1 LTTFQ
6 QVDINHERSLTSQLK
21 AFATDKALK
30 GPQRVSRSIHGSGY
44 WKCGRSQVYGLLGY
58 EPSDP
63 KYVWAWDLAAKHG
76 DLVHGHIQQEFVDS
90 GKVVILPNGKSAI
103 EVTISAES
111 LPETLATEFNSY
123 RLGCRIDAILSGSTG
138 LHIPV
143 EIKTVDHKYLA
154 GSERKYLPEKLA
166 DYESQLQMSLHWWRN
181 PATGERSQF
190 GLIYVISR
198 GDISLREEYVIEY
211 NSLFIESELE
221 RVAVIRDYWLKTEL
235 PAPEPHRGPCNF
247 CVWRSICPAPESQ
260 KK

>member
-1 LTTFQ
+1 MTTYS

-21 AFATDKALK
+21 GFAANRAK
-30 GPQRVSRSIHGSGY
+30 GPQRQSRSIHGSGY

-58 EPSDP
+58 EPTDP

-90 GKVVILPNGKSAI
+90 GKVVILPNGKPAI
-103 EVTISAES
+103 EVTIGPDS
-111 LPETLATEFNSY
+111 LPEPVAAEFASY
-123 RLGCRIDAILSGSTG
+123 KLGCRIDAILNGSTG

-154 GSERKYLPEKLA
+154 GSERKYLPDKLA

-181 PATGERSQF
+181 PSNGERSQH

-211 NSLFIESELE
+211 NPLFIEAELE
-221 RVAVIRDYWLKTEL
+221 RVAMIRDHWLKTEL
-235 PAPEPHRGPCNF
+235 PEPEPHRGSCNF
-247 CVWRSICPAPESQ
+247 CQWRSLCPLPESQ